1 MHFVNAT
8 ETVPLLM
15 CRSARERD
23 LENSGV
29 TFGWLLKFKSLNQHF
44 ERQLFLCIVLIFSYF
59 LLQIVPISFLFR
71 LFYALKILP
80 VTKTFISRGQH
91 FSRMFAISSFLHC
104 PDFHRRF
111 YLVPIPHCKR
121 ECVLV
126 TGTNFGT
133 KQAQFKLFVL

>member
-44 ERQLFLCIVLIFSYF
+44 ERQLFLFLCIVLIFSYF

-80 VTKTFISRGQH
+80 VTKTFISRGKH
-91 FSRMFAISSFLHC
+91 FSRMFVISSFLHC
-104 PDFHRRF
+104 
-111 YLVPIPHCKR
+111 LIS
-121 ECVLV
+121 
-126 TGTNFGT
+126 TGGFTLCPSPTVKENVF
-133 KQAQFKLFVL
+133 

>member
-15 CRSARERD
+15 CRSAGERD

-44 ERQLFLCIVLIFSYF
+44 ERQLFLFLCIVLIFSYF

-104 PDFHRRF
+104 
-111 YLVPIPHCKR
+111 LIS
-121 ECVLV
+121 
-126 TGTNFGT
+126 TGGFTLCPSPTVNENVF
-133 KQAQFKLFVL
+133 